1 MTDQDLL
8 TELQYAL
15 LEPPDGGQ
23 SWPSE
28 IWGREDVLDAVN
40 GAIRSLLRETHCQT
54 VWVEQVVIPLAT
66 SVGLPADWL
75 TTAHLVWRDD
85 ASDARSPLTRTDAF
99 EADHAIPGWEG
110 TPGTPIGYADLDT
123 ATLELRLVPT
133 PTTLGALENLYVAA
147 PDPVNGNGQDLP
159 VPDPTISAVKYGALA
174 SLLTDTTRLQDPER
188 AAYARERE
196 SLVHF
201 ATDLLLH
208 GGA

>member
-1 MTDQDLL
+1 MTDQALL

-28 IWGREDVLDAVN
+28 VWSRDDVLDAVH
-40 GAIRSLLRETHCQT
+40 GALRYLLRQTHCQT
-54 VWVEQVVIPLAT
+54 TWVEQVVIPLAD

-75 TTAHLVWRDD
+75 TTAHLVWRDA
-85 ASDARSPLTRTDAF
+85 ASNARSPLIRTDAF
-99 EADHAIPGWEG
+99 EADHGLPGWEG
-110 TPGTPIGYADLDT
+110 TAGTPIGYADLDT

-133 PTTLGALENLYVAA
+133 PATSGFLENLYVAA

-159 VPDPTISAVKYGALA
+159 IPDSTISAAKYGALA
-174 SLLTDTTRLQDPER
+174 TLLLDTTRLQDPER

-196 SLVHF
+196 SLIHF
-201 ATDLLLH
+201 ATDLLLK